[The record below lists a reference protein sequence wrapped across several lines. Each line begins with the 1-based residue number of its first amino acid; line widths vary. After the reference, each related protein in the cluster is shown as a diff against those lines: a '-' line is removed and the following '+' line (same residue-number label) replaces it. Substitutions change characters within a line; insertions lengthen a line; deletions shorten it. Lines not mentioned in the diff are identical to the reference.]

1 SHLGAG
7 DHGPKTDRSR
17 PRSVPVNAMT
27 QSEVPR
33 SGSPSMA
40 DRFGPGHFR
49 LGRLNEAAGVCGGRG
64 TYGYSIDLE
73 TSGSGSLRPVRVE
86 SALPCIENGGIN
98 GPGSLNGPRFAAN
111 GAR

>member
-1 SHLGAG
+1 
-7 DHGPKTDRSR
+7 
-17 PRSVPVNAMT
+17 
-27 QSEVPR
+27 
-33 SGSPSMA
+33 MA

-86 SALPCIENGGIN
+86 SALPRIENGGID
-98 GPGSLNGPRFAAN
+98 GPGSLDGVRWPRI
-111 GAR
+111 GRVWLQTGTGSHQHGHT